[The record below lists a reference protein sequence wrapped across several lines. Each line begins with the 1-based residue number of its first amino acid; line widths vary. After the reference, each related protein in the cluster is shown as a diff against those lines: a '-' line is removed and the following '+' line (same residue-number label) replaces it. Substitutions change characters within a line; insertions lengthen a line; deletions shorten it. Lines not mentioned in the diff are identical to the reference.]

1 MINEGLGLLKTF
13 LLGENRQT
21 SAKNIVAKLV
31 STPYPLAI
39 LVYIVFLAANWVFY
53 GPAYLSDEV
62 AYLNKAA
69 TIAGQTVHV
78 DGSWFGGYSI
88 LISPAYFLS
97 HNPYTEWKIIL
108 VLNAAMWAFTTVL
121 LFYVLRQLRPKAS
134 AKAVTFATAGSLLY
148 PAWIS
153 MSGYAFATSAFVLV
167 LMASLACLV
176 KSKLIRGRWLLASGI
191 FGGYLFWVHPLGGVY
206 LGLLMMLFATIA
218 IVHKHWKFVVA
229 PVATVAVALSYLF
242 VVSPI
247 LNYLMR
253 SNDNTF
259 HYTRT
264 FTNIIHTVLTFGFW
278 ERFGVLSAGLLF
290 SALIATFGIIAFAAD
305 DSVRGWVAS
314 KLPWRKKVVDPLII
328 VPILLIVSLIGVLG
342 VNAISTASNA
352 SAIRLDEWVYGRYA
366 DMFILPLLGLGL
378 LAKWRPRVIL
388 ITIAFVVA
396 SGALLLVYTNPHN
409 TDFTANNKVNIEAFW
424 PMFLTSFV
432 HVRDYFIWGILGAG
446 AIGVTYVAAR
456 KNKKIIILAL
466 LPIILLT
473 DGANMLYHYTILTDH
488 STVSSL
494 YSYVK
499 DTYAPNQCIG
509 FSPQID
515 SLERFSLYSYYLHGY
530 NVQQMSMNDWIK
542 DKCTGPYFSYN
553 SDVKMP
559 GVFEKG
565 TDKTVGL
572 LMFVRA
578 VSTPGALLSFH

>member
-1 MINEGLGLLKTF
+1 MINEGLGQLKTF
-13 LLGENRQT
+13 LLGENRQL
-21 SAKNIVAKLV
+21 SAKNIALRLV

-39 LVYIVFLAANWVFY
+39 LVYIVFLAANWIFY

-97 HNPYTEWKIIL
+97 HNPYIEWKIIL
-108 VLNAAMWAFTTVL
+108 VLNAAMWAVTTVL
-121 LFYVLRQLRPKAS
+121 LFYVLKQLRPKAS
-134 AKAVTFATAGSLLY
+134 TRAVTFATAGSLLY

-153 MSGYAFATSAFVLV
+153 MSGYAFATSGFVLI
-167 LMASLACLV
+167 LMASLAFLV
-176 KSKLIRGRWLLASGI
+176 KSKLTRGRWLLGSGV

-206 LGLLMMLFATIA
+206 LGLLLALFATVA
-218 IVHKHWKFVVA
+218 IIHKHWKFVVA
-229 PVATVAVALSYLF
+229 PVATVAVALTYVY
-242 VVSPI
+242 VVSPT

-264 FTNIIHTVLTFGFW
+264 FTNIIHTVLTLGFW
-278 ERFGVLSAGLLF
+278 ERFGVLSASLLF
-290 SALIATFGIIAFAAD
+290 SVIIATFGIIAFAAD
-305 DSVRGWVAS
+305 DGIRGWVTS
-314 KLPWRKKVVDPLII
+314 KLSWRKKVVDPVII
-328 VPILLIVSLIGVLG
+328 VPILLLVSVIGVIG
-342 VNAISTASNA
+342 VNAVSTASNA
-352 SAIRLDEWVYGRYA
+352 GGIRLDEWVYGRYT
-366 DMFILPLLGLGL
+366 DMFILPLIGLGL

-388 ITIAFVVA
+388 ASIAFVVFA
-396 SGALLLVYTNPHN
+396 GVLLAVYTNPHN

-432 HVRDYFIWGILGAG
+432 HIRDYLVWGILGAG
-446 AIGVTYVAAR
+446 AIVITYFAA
-456 KNKKIIILAL
+456 KTGKKTVILAL
-466 LPIILLT
+466 IPIILLT
-473 DGANMLYHYTILTDH
+473 NGANLLYHYTILTDH

-499 DTYAPNQCIG
+499 DHYAPNQCIG

-530 NVQQMSMNDWIK
+530 NVQQMSMNDWINA
-542 DKCTGPYFSYN
+542 KCTGPYFSYN
-553 SDVKMP
+553 SDINMP

-578 VSTPGALLSFH
+578 VSTPGSLLSFH